1 MSIRFQC
8 EECGS
13 YEYSD
18 MEGFGEDEFGE
29 FEDYVCSECGTITR
43 VYYGEGEEL

>member
-18 MEGFGEDEFGE
+18 MEGFGEDEFVNSKIM
-29 FEDYVCSECGTITR
+29 FV
-43 VYYGEGEEL
+43 